1 MKRATGVFFATL
13 LLLVASTLSAQTATQ
28 TVRVQA
34 AVASVLVFTVDNGN
48 GVTTQDFNFGTV
60 DAAGTSPGNPPRV
73 SAPTVDTVNGTATY
87 EAVGAFNW
95 AVRSA
100 PRSNVTITS
109 TASKSAGTII
119 IPDPVGR
126 MSMSLGQLQMKWVR
140 TIGTG
145 GTVTTAYTPMGAGPQ
160 TWLNAATVGTGT
172 GGPAPRSSGTIDLQ
186 LTVDDL
192 DFAESNEWTIVFT
205 ATSS

>member
-1 MKRATGVFFATL
+1 
-13 LLLVASTLSAQTATQ
+13 VASTLSAQTATQ

-48 GVTTQDFNFGTV
+48 GATTQDFNFGTV
-60 DAAGTSPGNPPRV
+60 DAAGTNPGNAPRV

-87 EAVGAFNW
+87 EAIGAFNW

-100 PRSNVTITS
+100 PRSSVTITS
-109 TASKSAGTII
+109 VTSSYT
-119 IPDPVGR
+119 
-126 MSMSLGQLQMKWVR
+126 SLG
-140 TIGTG
+140 
-145 GTVTTAYTPMGAGPQ
+145 AGAQ
-160 TWLNAATVGTGT
+160 TWVNAATVGMGT
-172 GGPAPRSSGTIDLQ
+172 GGPAPRSSGTIDLS

-205 ATSS
+205 ATPS

>member
-1 MKRATGVFFATL
+1 MSRAIGVFFAIL
-13 LLLVASTLSAQTATQ
+13 LLFVAPTVSAQTATQ

-34 AVASVLVFTVDNGN
+34 AVASVLEFTVDNGN
-48 GVTTQDFNFGTV
+48 GATTQDFNFGTV
-60 DAAGTSPGNPPRV
+60 DAAGINPGNAPRV
-73 SAPTVDTVNGTATY
+73 SAPSVDTVNGTATY

-100 PRSNVTITS
+100 PRSSVTITS
-109 TASKSAGTII
+109 TASKSAGTITS
-119 IPDPVGR
+119 PDPVGR
-126 MSMSLGQLQMKWVR
+126 MSMGLGQLEMKWVR

-145 GTVTTAYTPMGAGPQ
+145 GTITTAYTSMGAGAQ
-160 TWLNAATVGTGT
+160 TWVNGATVGTGS
-172 GGPAPRSSGTIDLQ
+172 GGPAPRSSGSIDLR

-192 DFAESNEWTIVFT
+192 DFAEANEWTIVFT